1 MFCAFISVSIDSP
14 VTGVRSCGQPASV
27 RLPQFIKARSSK
39 KKKLENAAVVESP
52 CTLSRIL
59 WISVLSRDFQIS
71 PVAVYVAILTVFL
84 VCIKYAYRI

>member
-27 RLPQFIKARSSK
+27 RLPQFIKARSS